1 MNGHSYA
8 LQENMGK
15 RKNKRGWLVDAPD
28 DLYEEVSEMSAEEG
42 WKIST
47 FLRDILQRLVR
58 GDELAKAMLQE
69 HRASEIEKKRKKRGG
84 EDDE

>member
-1 MNGHSYA
+1 
-8 LQENMGK
+8 MGK

-47 FLRDILQRLVR
+47 FLRDVLRRLVK

-69 HRASEIEKKRKKRGG
+69 HRAAELEKKKHRGG
-84 EDDE
+84 DDDE